1 MKINH
6 VHFLCIEGQ
15 KRVKNIYH
23 VGLRKLYN
31 IQTDRKMTCFIN
43 CCVIGC
49 ILKAKE
55 MGDERYG
62 KVICTCSL
70 YIYDSIWGL
79 FLGHRN

>member
-1 MKINH
+1 
-6 VHFLCIEGQ
+6 
-15 KRVKNIYH
+15 
-23 VGLRKLYN
+23 
-31 IQTDRKMTCFIN
+31 MTCFIN

-70 YIYDSIWGL
+70 YIYYSIWGF
-79 FLGHRN
+79 FLVTEIKMSLTILY